1 VKDIGRTCSG
11 CWPLIPGD
19 WNCVMRSWRRPALP
33 RLEPEYHGRWRVS
46 RPSSGWDRVGPR
58 RFCHQDGIKQFQLS
72 VVSFLWPVFSGQF
85 SVASFLWPVFS
96 GQFSVV
102 RARSRRPVVFLA
114 TGDLQLTSDYWFLRS
129 DQADRTISTA
139 QLKRL
144 PALHMPP
151 IDVVVYHGSH
161 ARPGFEVGF
170 PLRCFQRL
178 SRPYIATLLRG
189 WRHDRST
196 RGTSIPVLSY

>member
-1 VKDIGRTCSG
+1 
-11 CWPLIPGD
+11 
-19 WNCVMRSWRRPALP
+19 MRSWRRPALP

-58 RFCHQDGIKQFQLS
+58 RFCRQDGIRQCQWS
-72 VVSFLWPVFSGQF
+72 VFRGQIAGAGGFAHGLTHMRVSLVTDNWLLASE
-85 SVASFLWPVFS
+85 SV
-96 GQFSVV
+96 
-102 RARSRRPVVFLA
+102 
-114 TGDLQLTSDYWFLRS
+114 
-129 DQADRTISTA
+129 QADRTISTA

-178 SRPYIATLLRG
+178 SRPHIATLLRG

-196 RGTSIPVLSY
+196 RGASIPVLSY